1 MPNSTPAT
9 ASALA
14 QYTDSW
20 DEDTITFNTPLSLGP
35 QQDSETI
42 SGLGWVSF
50 DVTSFVNSELASGRS
65 VISLLL
71 RDDSGANKM
80 IEFHSR
86 ENMTNRPVLEI
97 VTP

>member
-1 MPNSTPAT
+1 MPSGTPAT
-9 ASALA
+9 ASVLA

-50 DVTSFVNSELASGRS
+50 DVTSFVNAEPASGRS
-65 VISLLL
+65 VIALLV
-71 RDDSGANKM
+71 RDDSGAHNM
-80 IEFHSR
+80 IEFHSW
-86 ENMTNRPVLEI
+86 ENMTSHPSLNL
-97 VTP
+97 